1 MIYVPDDVLDHVVAA
16 SDAPDLGH
24 TKYRVLRRLGE
35 GGMGE
40 VWAARDEELGR
51 EVALKIATAD
61 QSELCTRLRREA
73 QVIAGL
79 EHPGIVPVHDVGVLP
94 DGRVWYA
101 MKIVRGER
109 LDEWMAHDHDLRAVL
124 RMFARVCEAVAFAH
138 AHGVIHRDLK
148 PANVMVGEFGEA
160 LVMDWGLAKVVGT
173 KEEHLPASTTPT
185 TTTAVG
191 AVIGTLAFMP
201 PEQARGEIDTL
212 DARADVYAL
221 GAMLYFLLARRPP
234 FDARSPAALQQA
246 VIEGNAAALDGDM
259 PRALQSICAHAMAR
273 DRDARYGSAR
283 ELAEDVELWLDGQRP
298 RAHRESPLERVARVA
313 ARHRVLLSLLGVYVV
328 VRLLLAVAT

>member
-1 MIYVPDDVLDHVVAA
+1 MVFVPDDVLDHVVAA
-16 SDAPDLGH
+16 IDAPDLGH

-51 EVALKIATAD
+51 EVAFKIAGAE

-109 LDEWMAHDHDLRAVL
+109 LDTWIERDPDLRAVL

-173 KEEHLPASTTPT
+173 AEVRTRELALPSAS
-185 TTTAVG
+185 TAVG

-201 PEQARGEIDTL
+201 PEQARGEIDIL

-234 FDARSPAALQQA
+234 FEARSPEALQQA
-246 VIEGNAAALDGDM
+246 VIEGDAALLPADI
-259 PRALQSICAHAMAR
+259 PRALQSICARAMAR

-283 ELAEDVELWLDGQRP
+283 ELAEDIELWLDGQRP

-313 ARHRVLLSLLGVYVV
+313 ARHRVLLSLLGVYLV